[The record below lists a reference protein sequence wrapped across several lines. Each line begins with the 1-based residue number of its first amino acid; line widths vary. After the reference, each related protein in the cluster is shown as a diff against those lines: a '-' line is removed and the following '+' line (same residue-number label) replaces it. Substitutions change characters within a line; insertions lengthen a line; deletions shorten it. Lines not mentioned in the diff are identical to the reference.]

1 MFVAPHTFHSHF
13 QDIWGSGLR
22 TGTRNS
28 SSHGLQTSSKH
39 SAYFSFKLENHF
51 KPPSFDLQRSVLCG
65 GNLQLNN
72 FESADVM
79 AAAGWTI
86 DTADANVWQ
95 SDSSYIGYRGSPSA
109 GISLTLS
116 GYGTLEL
123 TFGNGNNAASNTV
136 EVLLDS
142 VSQATASSSE
152 SEKTISVDFTNG
164 NVLAIKNNG
173 DSIILVKGLAFKCM
187 FQEMWPRVVIQSG
200 EFDAPSGYTPWPAE
214 DCYHEFE
221 LEGSWTGTV
230 SLSTSSVSTASEGIF
245 TVAYSC
251 TKDNVESTRSL
262 IVQVR
267 HPIRLNGLP
276 DMIVRQSSGGTFN
289 DPGAACVSRDL
300 VPLTVTA
307 SPSSLSL
314 DTVGEYTITY
324 SCTDSSSRT
333 SSKIRNV
340 QVAPAIQL
348 RGDAVIV
355 IEKDVTWNDPTAQ
368 CTDVDN
374 KGLIQPTA
382 GTVDTSQVG
391 DTTVTYSCI
400 DSAGTQSTVTR
411 SLTVFLDVLRTF
423 WIIMQ
428 FLHISLE
435 LPVT

>member
-1 MFVAPHTFHSHF
+1 M
-13 QDIWGSGLR
+13 
-22 TGTRNS
+22 
-28 SSHGLQTSSKH
+28 
-39 SAYFSFKLENHF
+39 
-51 KPPSFDLQRSVLCG
+51 
-65 GNLQLNN
+65 QLNN

-423 WIIMQ
+423 
-428 FLHISLE
+428 
-435 LPVT
+435 